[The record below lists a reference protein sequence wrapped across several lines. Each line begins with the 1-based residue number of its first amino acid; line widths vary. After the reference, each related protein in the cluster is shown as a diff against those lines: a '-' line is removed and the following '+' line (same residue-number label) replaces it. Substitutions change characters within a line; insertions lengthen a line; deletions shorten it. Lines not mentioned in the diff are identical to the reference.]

1 MFNTLTTD
9 DSIKSQGDTL
19 GGSRNVVLDSALYN
33 MTVKL
38 AYASY
43 SAQKALAVNLVL
55 ETEDGKDLKQQVW
68 ITSNE
73 TKGCLNY
80 YMAKDPK
87 TGQMTVKKYLP
98 GFELINAL
106 CLMTLNKPLR
116 DVGTEEKTIMLY
128 DFEQRKEVP
137 TAVPMITELLGKK
150 ITAGVIKQLVNKR
163 AKDPGTGKYVSIT
176 ETKEENEIDKFF
188 HFPSGLTVTEA
199 KAKATEP
206 VFKQKWAEKWT
217 GQISDRTTDDAVPNP
232 TKDSAA
238 TGSSITTTSKASTPS
253 LFGGAAA

>member
-1 MFNTLTTD
+1 M
-9 DSIKSQGDTL
+9 
-19 GGSRNVVLDSALYN
+19 
-33 MTVKL
+33 
-38 AYASY
+38 
-43 SAQKALAVNLVL
+43 
-55 ETEDGKDLKQQVW
+55 W

>member
-1 MFNTLTTD
+1 MFNNLITD
-9 DSIKSQGDTL
+9 DSIKSNGDSL
-19 GGSRNVVLDSALYN
+19 GGNRNTVLDSALYD

-38 AYASY
+38 AYASH

-55 ETEDGKDLKQQVW
+55 ETEDGKDLKQQIWV
-68 ITSNE
+68 TSNE

-80 YMAKDPK
+80 YMTKDTK

-98 GFELINAL
+98 GFELINTL
-106 CLMTLNKPLR
+106 CLMTLNKSLK
-116 DVGTEEKTIMLY
+116 DMGTEEKIIMLY

-137 TAVPMITELLGKK
+137 TAVSMMTELIGKK

-163 AKDPGTGKYVSIT
+163 VKDPSTGKYVSIA

-188 HFPSGLTVTEA
+188 HFPSGLTITEA
-199 KAKATEP
+199 QAKATEP

-217 GQISDRTTDDAVPNP
+217 GQISDRTTNDAIVDP
-232 TKDSAA
+232 TKTDTIPGFLTTA
-238 TGSSITTTSKASTPS
+238 TPKASTPS
-253 LFGGAAA
+253 LFGGAGA